1 MEMSKLEASI
11 FDAYV
16 GTSFGKE
23 SDMHDL
29 VTYITGN
36 RQWSVNNRKN
46 YKSTLNK
53 ELLTLLDDVINNV
66 KKGNS
71 TLTEEDLAILMIH
84 TGCTLG
90 IEAMAFPKVLV
101 NYNVPHNSN
110 YYWGISEEYTE
121 IVKEQTLD
129 IFNNVKVF

>member
-36 RQWSVNNRKN
+36 RNWAVNNRKN
-46 YKSTLNK
+46 YRHTLYK
-53 ELLTLLDDVINNV
+53 ELLELLGDVVNNV
-66 KKGNS
+66 KKGSS

-90 IEAMAFPKVLV
+90 IDALEFHKVLV
-101 NYNVPHNSN
+101 NYKVPHNPK
-110 YYWGISEEYTE
+110 YYWGISEEYIE

-129 IFNNVKVF
+129 IYKNVKVV